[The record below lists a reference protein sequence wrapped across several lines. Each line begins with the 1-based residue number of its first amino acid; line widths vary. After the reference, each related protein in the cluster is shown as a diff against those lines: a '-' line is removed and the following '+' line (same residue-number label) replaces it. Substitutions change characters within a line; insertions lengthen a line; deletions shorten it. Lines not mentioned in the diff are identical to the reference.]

1 MTKFKIGDEWWT
13 TPTESENGNR
23 IIVTGRRGVENAIA
37 SGKFNDRI
45 EITWK

>member
-37 SGKFNDRI
+37 SKQI
-45 EITWK
+45 STTV